1 MRRPIRFDDSLP
13 RLVAILKAACSGV
26 LGAADPIVIRDFEGR
41 LGIILDLPAADID
54 RLNSLVAEGLGPY
67 ARPEDPV
74 RGLYAAGAP
83 RLVEE
88 AHTAPVLKVDG
99 VSLRLID
106 RRIVGADW
114 MARPVLRPAKIP
126 RIAFVSI
133 KGGVGRSTAL
143 SVAATHLAKA
153 GLRVLAVDLDLE
165 APGLGA
171 TLLKPEELSI
181 YGVVD
186 WLVENGLSGVD
197 STFRA
202 DCIGKSSL
210 LDGISVVPAF
220 GSQTL
225 AHPADALAKIARAS
239 LEDMRDGSPLSLR
252 DQMRDMI
259 DRFEA
264 TGDYD
269 VVLIDARAG
278 LHEATAAPV
287 LGLGA
292 KVLLFGIN
300 EPQTFQ
306 GYAFLLAHIRDR
318 IPGGADWEENA
329 WFVQAK
335 ADPEDGKIAQERFN
349 SLWRQ
354 EEGPIAKPEM
364 LGPDDLELVWAD
376 DEAPVP
382 LPKEPVPVLRIFN
395 DERYR
400 SFNPVENRV
409 QLDERLV
416 QSTFGELLDWLDKE
430 LELDE
435 QMEDIK

>member
-1 MRRPIRFDDSLP
+1 MRDPIRFDTSLP
-13 RLVAILKAACSGV
+13 QLVAILKAAY
-26 LGAADPIVIRDFEGR
+26 LGDLAVAEPIVIRDFEGR
-41 LGIILDLPAADID
+41 LGVIVDISAADLD
-54 RLNSLVAEGLGPY
+54 GLNRAVAERLGPY

-74 RGLYAAGAP
+74 RGRNAP
-83 RLVEE
+83 GVSRVVGE
-88 AHTAPVLKVDG
+88 AHSAPVLNIEG
-99 VSLRLID
+99 VKIRLLD

-114 MARPVLRPAKIP
+114 MLRPVLQPGAIP

-143 SVAATHLAKA
+143 SIAATHLAQA
-153 GLRVLAVDLDLE
+153 GLRVLTVDLDLE

-171 TLLKPEELSI
+171 TLLKPEELPT

-186 WLVENGLSGVD
+186 WLVENGLSGTD

-220 GSQTL
+220 GSQTV
-225 AHPADALAKIARAS
+225 ANPADALAKIARAS
-239 LEDMRDGSPLSLR
+239 LEDLRDGTPLPLR
-252 DQMRDMI
+252 VQLQEMI
-259 DRFEA
+259 GSFEA

-269 VVLIDARAG
+269 VVLIDGRAG
-278 LHEATAAPV
+278 LHETTAAPV

-318 IPGGADWEENA
+318 IPGGTAWEEKA

-335 ADPEDGKIAQERFN
+335 ADPADVKIAQERFN
-349 SLWRQ
+349 ALWNM
-354 EEGPIAKPEM
+354 EEGPLAQPER

-376 DEAPVP
+376 NDAPAP
-382 LPKEPVPVLRIFN
+382 LPKDPVPVLHILN

-416 QSTFGELLDWLDKE
+416 RSTFGELLNW
-430 LELDE
+430 LDE
-435 QMEDIK
+435 QMDLPK

>member
-1 MRRPIRFDDSLP
+1 MREPIRFDTSLP
-13 RLVAILKAACSGV
+13 QLVASLKAAYRGD
-26 LGAADPIVIRDFEGR
+26 LAAARPIVIRDFEGR
-41 LGIILDLPAADID
+41 LGVILNIEGADLDG
-54 RLNSLVAEGLGPY
+54 LNSAVAERLGAY
-67 ARPEDPV
+67 ARPDNPV
-74 RGLYAAGAP
+74 RGRDAVGVSRIFA
-83 RLVEE
+83 E
-88 AHTAPVLKVDG
+88 AHTAPVLKIDG
-99 VSLRLID
+99 VNLRLLD

-114 MARPVLRPAKIP
+114 LARPVLERGAIP
-126 RIAFVSI
+126 RFAFVSI

-143 SVAATHLAKA
+143 SIAATHLAQA
-153 GLRVLAVDLDLE
+153 GLRVLTVDLDLE

-171 TLLKPEELSI
+171 TLLKPEELPT

-186 WLVENGLSGVD
+186 WLVENGLSGTD
-197 STFRA
+197 GTFRA
-202 DCIGKSSL
+202 DCIGRSSL

-239 LEDMRDGSPLSLR
+239 LEDIRDGTPLPLR
-252 DQMRDMI
+252 DQLQEMLNS
-259 DRFEA
+259 FEA

-269 VVLIDARAG
+269 VVLIDGRAG
-278 LHEATAAPV
+278 LHETTAAPV
-287 LGLGA
+287 LGLRA

-306 GYAFLLAHIRDR
+306 GYAFLLAHIRER
-318 IPGGADWEENA
+318 IPGGKNWEENA

-335 ADPEDGKIAQERFN
+335 ADPGDAEIAQERFN
-349 SLWRQ
+349 ALWSM
-354 EEGPIAKPEM
+354 EEGLLAKPEK

-376 DEAPVP
+376 NDAPAP
-382 LPKEPVPVLRIFN
+382 LPKEQVPLLRILN

-416 QSTFGELLDWLDKE
+416 RSTFGGLLDWFDDQ
-430 LELDE
+430 LELG
-435 QMEDIK
+435 K

>member
-1 MRRPIRFDDSLP
+1 MRAPVRFDTSLSQ
-13 RLVAILKAACSGV
+13 LISSLKTAYSGDLAA
-26 LGAADPIVIRDFEGR
+26 AKIIVIRDFEGR
-41 LGIILDLPAADID
+41 LGVVLDVSDTDLEALGSVVAD
-54 RLNSLVAEGLGPY
+54 SLGPY
-67 ARPEDPV
+67 ARPEEPV
-74 RGLYAAGAP
+74 RGYNSPGIL
-83 RLVEE
+83 RVVED
-88 AHTAPVLKVDG
+88 AKTAPDITIDG
-99 VSLRLID
+99 VSFRFLD

-114 MARPVLRPAKIP
+114 MTPPELNASAVP

-143 SVAATHLAKA
+143 SIAATHLARA
-153 GLRVLAVDLDLE
+153 GMRVLAVDLDLE

-171 TLLKPEELSI
+171 TLLQREELPP

-186 WLVENGLSGVD
+186 WLVENGLSGFD
-197 STFRA
+197 NAFRA

-220 GSQTL
+220 GSHTL
-225 AHPADALAKIARAS
+225 QNPADALAKIARAS
-239 LEDMRDGSPLSLR
+239 LEDIRGGTAFSLR
-252 DQMRDMI
+252 AQLQEMVEQ
-259 DRFEA
+259 FEA

-269 VVLIDARAG
+269 VVLIDGRAG
-278 LHEATAAPV
+278 LHETTAAPV

-318 IPGGADWEENA
+318 ILGGKEWEERA

-335 ADPEDGKIAQERFN
+335 ADPADVEIAQERFN
-349 SLWRQ
+349 SLWSKD
-354 EEGPIAKPEM
+354 EGPLFRPER
-364 LGPDDLELVWAD
+364 LGPDDLDLEWAND
-376 DEAPVP
+376 DAPAP
-382 LPKEPVPVLRIFN
+382 LPKEQVPVLHILN

-409 QLDERLV
+409 LLDERLV
-416 QSTFGELLDWLDKE
+416 RSTFGELLDWLDE
-430 LELDE
+430 QLEFRR
-435 QMEDIK
+435 

>member
-1 MRRPIRFDDSLP
+1 MKDPIRFDTSLP
-13 RLVAILKAACSGV
+13 RLVASLKAAYPGD
-26 LGAADPIVIRDFEGR
+26 LATTEPIVIRDFEGR
-41 LGIILDLPAADID
+41 LGVILDINGADLEG
-54 RLNSLVAEGLGPY
+54 LNSAVAERLGPY
-67 ARPEDPV
+67 ARSEDPV
-74 RGLYAAGAP
+74 RGRDAAGVA
-83 RLVEE
+83 RIVAE
-88 AHTAPVLKVDG
+88 AQTAVILNIDG
-99 VSLRLID
+99 VNLRLLD

-114 MARPVLRPAKIP
+114 MARPVLEPGAVP
-126 RIAFVSI
+126 RVAFVSI

-143 SVAATHLAKA
+143 SIAATHLAQA
-153 GLRVLAVDLDLE
+153 GLRVLTVDLDLE

-171 TLLKPEELSI
+171 TLLKREELPT

-186 WLVENGLSGVD
+186 WLVENGFSGTD
-197 STFRA
+197 GAFRA
-202 DCIGKSSL
+202 DCIGRSSL

-239 LEDMRDGSPLSLR
+239 LEDMRDGTSLSLR
-252 DQMRDMI
+252 EQLQEMLSS
-259 DRFEA
+259 FEA

-269 VVLIDARAG
+269 IVLIDGRAG
-278 LHEATAAPV
+278 LHETTAAPV

-306 GYAFLLAHIRDR
+306 GYAFLLAHIRER
-318 IPGGADWEENA
+318 IQGGTNWEENA

-335 ADPEDGKIAQERFN
+335 AESWDAEIAQERFN
-349 SLWRQ
+349 ALWTK
-354 EEGPIAKPEM
+354 EEETLEKPEK

-376 DEAPVP
+376 DDEPAPLPKDPVP
-382 LPKEPVPVLRIFN
+382 LLRILH

-416 QSTFGELLDWLDKE
+416 QSTFSDLLEWFDNQ
-430 LELDE
+430 LELG
-435 QMEDIK
+435 K

>member
-1 MRRPIRFDDSLP
+1 MKHPIRFDESLP
-13 RLVAILKAACSGV
+13 QLVASLKAAYRGD
-26 LGAADPIVIRDFEGR
+26 LAATKPIVIRDFEGR
-41 LGIILDLPAADID
+41 LGVILDIPSADLDYLNNAVIE
-54 RLNSLVAEGLGPY
+54 RLGSY

-74 RGLYAAGAP
+74 RNVVGVS
-83 RLVEE
+83 RIVEE
-88 AHTAPVLKVDG
+88 ADAAPVLNIDG
-99 VSLRLID
+99 VKLRLLD

-114 MARPVLRPAKIP
+114 MARPVLMPGAIP

-143 SVAATHLAKA
+143 SIAATHLAEA
-153 GLRVLAVDLDLE
+153 GLRVLTVDLDLE

-171 TLLKPEELSI
+171 TLLKPEELPT

-186 WLVENGLSGVD
+186 WLVENGLSGTD
-197 STFRA
+197 GTFRA

-220 GSQTL
+220 GSQTR

-239 LEDMRDGSPLSLR
+239 LEDIRDGTTLSLR
-252 DQMRDMI
+252 DQLQELLES
-259 DRFEA
+259 FEN

-269 VVLIDARAG
+269 VVLIDGRAG
-278 LHEATAAPV
+278 LHETTAAPV

-306 GYAFLLAHIRDR
+306 GYAFLMAHIRDR
-318 IPGGADWEENA
+318 VLGGTDWEENA

-335 ADPEDGKIAQERFN
+335 ADPGDAGIAQERFN
-349 SLWRQ
+349 ALWST
-354 EEGPIAKPEM
+354 EEGPLTLPER

-376 DEAPVP
+376 NDAPTPVTQD
-382 LPKEPVPVLRIFN
+382 PVPVLRILN

-400 SFNPVENRV
+400 SFNPTESRV
-409 QLDERLV
+409 QLDKRLV
-416 QSTFGELLDWLDKE
+416 RSTFGELLDWF
-430 LELDE
+430 DE
-435 QMEDIK
+435 QMELAK

>member
-1 MRRPIRFDDSLP
+1 MKGPIRFDTSLP
-13 RLVAILKAACSGV
+13 EFIASLKAAYPGD
-26 LGAADPIVIRDFEGR
+26 LAAAEPIVIRDFEGR
-41 LGIILDLPAADID
+41 LGVILNISAAYLDG
-54 RLNSLVAEGLGPY
+54 LNSVVAERLGPY

-74 RGLYAAGAP
+74 RGRNSAGVS
-83 RLVEE
+83 RIVEE
-88 AHTAPVLKVDG
+88 AHAAPVLEIAG
-99 VSLRLID
+99 VSIRLLD

-114 MARPVLRPAKIP
+114 MARPVLEPDSVP
-126 RIAFVSI
+126 RIAFISI

-143 SVAATHLAKA
+143 SIAAMHLAQA
-153 GLRVLAVDLDLE
+153 GLRVLTVDLDLE

-171 TLLKPEELSI
+171 TLLKPEELPT

-186 WLVENGLSGVD
+186 WLVENGISGID

-239 LEDMRDGSPLSLR
+239 LEDMRNGTPLPLR
-252 DQMRDMI
+252 QQLQEMLNK
-259 DRFEA
+259 FEA

-269 VVLIDARAG
+269 VVLIDGRAG
-278 LHEATAAPV
+278 LHETTAAPV

-306 GYAFLLAHIRDR
+306 GYAFLLAHIRER
-318 IPGGADWEENA
+318 IPGGTEWEENA

-335 ADPEDGKIAQERFN
+335 ADSSDAEIARERFN
-349 SLWRQ
+349 DLWSM
-354 EEGPIAKPEM
+354 EEGPLAQPEK
-364 LGPDDLELVWAD
+364 LGPDDLDLVWAD
-376 DEAPVP
+376 DDTPTP
-382 LPKEPVPVLRIFN
+382 LSQDTVPVLRILN

-409 QLDERLV
+409 QLDKRLV
-416 QSTFGELLDWLDKE
+416 RSTFGELLDWIDA
-430 LELDE
+430 
-435 QMEDIK
+435 QMDLAK

>member
-1 MRRPIRFDDSLP
+1 MRRPIRFDDSIPQLI
-13 RLVAILKAACSGV
+13 ASLKAAYSGD
-26 LGAADPIVIRDFEGR
+26 LAAADPIVIRDFEGR
-41 LGIILDLPAADID
+41 LGVILEIPTADLDH
-54 RLNSLVAEGLGPY
+54 LNSAVAESLGPY
-67 ARPEDPV
+67 ARPEAAI
-74 RGLYAAGAP
+74 RGRDAAGAS
-83 RLVEE
+83 RIVEE
-88 AHTAPVLKVDG
+88 AQTAPVLKIDG
-99 VSLRLID
+99 VNLRLLD
-106 RRIVGADW
+106 RRIVGVDW
-114 MARPVLRPAKIP
+114 MAPPVIEPGAIP

-143 SVAATHLAKA
+143 SIAATHLAQA
-153 GLRVLAVDLDLE
+153 GLRVLTVDLDLE

-171 TLLKPEELSI
+171 TLLKPEELPT

-186 WLVENGLSGVD
+186 WLVENGLSGTD
-197 STFRA
+197 GTFRA
-202 DCIGKSSL
+202 DCIGRSSL

-239 LEDMRDGSPLSLR
+239 LEDMRDGVKIPVRVQLLE
-252 DQMRDMI
+252 MI
-259 DRFEA
+259 ENFEA

-269 VVLIDARAG
+269 VVLIDGRAG
-278 LHEATAAPV
+278 LHETTATPV

-318 IPGGADWEENA
+318 IPDGADWEEKA

-335 ADPEDGKIAQERFN
+335 ADPGDAEVAKERFN
-349 SLWRQ
+349 ALWNIK
-354 EEGPIAKPEM
+354 EGPLTKPER

-376 DEAPVP
+376 NDAPAP
-382 LPKEPVPVLRIFN
+382 LPKEPVPVLRILN
-395 DERYR
+395 DDRYR
-400 SFNPVENRV
+400 SFNPVANRV

-416 QSTFGELLDWLDKE
+416 RSTFGELLDWLD
-430 LELDE
+430 E
-435 QMEDIK
+435 QMDLAK

>member
-13 RLVAILKAACSGV
+13 QLVATLKSTHAEA
-26 LGAADPIVIRDFEGR
+26 LATADPIVIRDFEGR
-41 LGIILDLPAADID
+41 LGVILDIPDADLE
-54 RLNSLVAEGLGPY
+54 RVNSTFSERLGPY
-67 ARPEDPV
+67 ARPEEPV
-74 RGLYAAGAP
+74 RGRNAAGVSKI
-83 RLVEE
+83 LEE
-88 AHTAPVLKVDG
+88 AQSAPILIIDG
-99 VSLRLID
+99 VNLRFLD

-114 MARPVLRPAKIP
+114 MASPVLESGKIP

-143 SVAATHLAKA
+143 SIAATHLAQA
-153 GLRVLAVDLDLE
+153 GLRVLTVDLDLE

-171 TLLKPEELSI
+171 TLLKPDELPT

-186 WLVENGLSGVD
+186 WLVENGLSGID

-220 GSQTL
+220 GSLTL

-239 LEDMRDGSPLSLR
+239 LEDMRDGTQLSLR
-252 DQMRDMI
+252 VQLQEMI
-259 DRFEA
+259 ESFEA

-269 VVLIDARAG
+269 VVLIDGRAG
-278 LHEATAAPV
+278 LHETTAAPV

-318 IPGGADWEENA
+318 IPGGKEWEEKV

-335 ADPEDGKIAQERFN
+335 ADPADVKIARERFN
-349 SLWRQ
+349 ALWNT
-354 EEGPIAKPEM
+354 EEGPLVEPER

-376 DEAPVP
+376 NDSPAPLAKDPAPV
-382 LPKEPVPVLRIFN
+382 LHILN

-400 SFNPVENRV
+400 SFNPVENRT
-409 QLDERLV
+409 QLDDRLV
-416 QSTFGELLDWLDKE
+416 RSTFGELLNW
-430 LELDE
+430 LDE
-435 QMEDIK
+435 QLDLAK

>member
-1 MRRPIRFDDSLP
+1 MRHTIRFDDSLP
-13 RLVAILKAACSGV
+13 MLIECLKSGYSGD
-26 LGAADPIVIRDFEGR
+26 LAAADPIVIRDFEGR
-41 LGIILDLPAADID
+41 LGVILDIPAVEDID
-54 RLNSLVAEGLGPY
+54 RLNCVVAERLGQY

-74 RGLYAAGAP
+74 RGRDASGVS

-88 AHTAPVLKVDG
+88 ANTAPVLKIDG
-99 VSLRLID
+99 VDIRVID

-114 MARPVLRPAKIP
+114 MVRPVPVSGGNP

-143 SVAATHLAKA
+143 SIAATHLAQA
-153 GLRVLAVDLDLE
+153 GFRVLTVDLDLE

-171 TLLKPEELSI
+171 TLLKPEELPT

-186 WLVENGLSGVD
+186 WLVENGISGID
-197 STFRA
+197 SMFRA

-220 GSQTL
+220 GSKTM

-239 LEDMRDGSPLSLR
+239 LEDIREGTSISFRQQLQEMLTY
-252 DQMRDMI
+252 
-259 DRFEA
+259 FEG

-269 VVLIDARAG
+269 VVLIDGRAG
-278 LHEATAAPV
+278 LHETTAAPV

-318 IPGGADWEENA
+318 IPGGRDWEDNA

-335 ADPEDGKIAQERFN
+335 ADPSDVEIAKERFN
-349 SLWRQ
+349 ALWCMD
-354 EEGPIAKPEM
+354 EEPLVQPEK
-364 LGPDDLELVWAD
+364 LGPDDLDLVWAD
-376 DEAPVP
+376 NDAPAP
-382 LPKEPVPVLRIFN
+382 LPKDPAPVLHILN

-400 SFNPVENRV
+400 SFNPVESRV

-416 QSTFGELLDWLDKE
+416 RSTFGDLLDWLD
-430 LELDE
+430 E
-435 QMEDIK
+435 QMDLAK

>member
-1 MRRPIRFDDSLP
+1 MSSPIRFDDSLP
-13 RLVAILKAACSGV
+13 QLVAILSAAYSGD
-26 LGAADPIVIRDFEGR
+26 LAAAEPIVIRDFEGR
-41 LGIILDLPAADID
+41 LGVILDVPAAVLEG
-54 RLNSLVAEGLGPY
+54 LNNAVVERLGPY
-67 ARPEDPV
+67 ARPGDPV
-74 RGLYAAGAP
+74 RGHDAAGVSRIVA
-83 RLVEE
+83 E
-88 AHTAPVLKVDG
+88 ADAAPVLRVEG
-99 VSLRLID
+99 VNIRLLD

-114 MARPVLRPAKIP
+114 MVRPVLESGETP
-126 RIAFVSI
+126 RIAFISI

-143 SVAATHLAKA
+143 SIAAAHLAHA
-153 GLRVLAVDLDLE
+153 GLRVLTVDLDFE

-171 TLLKPEELSI
+171 TLLTPEELPR

-186 WLVENGLSGVD
+186 WLVENGISGID
-197 STFRA
+197 GTFRA

-220 GSQTL
+220 GSQTI

-239 LEDMRDGSPLSLR
+239 LEDMREGVPVPLR
-252 DQMRDMI
+252 DQLKEMLVS
-259 DRFEA
+259 FEA

-269 VVLIDARAG
+269 VVLIDGRAG
-278 LHEATAAPV
+278 LHETTAAPV

-292 KVLLFGIN
+292 NVLLFGIN

-318 IPGGADWEENA
+318 IPGGTDWEENA

-335 ADPEDGKIAQERFN
+335 ADPSDADIAQERFN
-349 SLWRQ
+349 ALWST
-354 EEGPIAKPEM
+354 EEEVLAKPET
-364 LGPDDLELVWAD
+364 LGPDDLDLVWAD
-376 DEAPVP
+376 NDTPTPVSQ
-382 LPKEPVPVLRIFN
+382 EPVPVLRILN

-416 QSTFGELLDWLDKE
+416 RSTFGDLLDWLD
-430 LELDE
+430 E
-435 QMEDIK
+435 QMDLVK

>member
-1 MRRPIRFDDSLP
+1 MSSPIRFDDSLP
-13 RLVAILKAACSGV
+13 RLIASLKAAYSGD
-26 LGAADPIVIRDFEGR
+26 LAAAKPIVIRDFEGR
-41 LGIILDLPAADID
+41 LGVILTLPAADIAP
-54 RLNSLVAEGLGPY
+54 LNSTVAESLGPY
-67 ARPEDPV
+67 ARSEAPV
-74 RGLYAAGAP
+74 RGCDAVGVS
-83 RLVEE
+83 RIVEE
-88 AHTAPVLKVDG
+88 AQTAPVLTIDG
-99 VSLRLID
+99 VNFRFLD

-114 MARPVLRPAKIP
+114 MGRPVLESGAIP

-143 SVAATHLAKA
+143 SIAATHLAQA

-171 TLLKPEELSI
+171 TLLKPEELPT

-186 WLVENGLSGVD
+186 WLVENGLSGTD

-202 DCIGKSSL
+202 DCIGKSSI

-220 GSQTL
+220 GSRTL
-225 AHPADALAKIARAS
+225 EHPADALAKIARAS
-239 LEDMRDGSPLSLR
+239 LEDMRDGTPLSLR
-252 DQMRDMI
+252 EQLQEMLES
-259 DRFEA
+259 FEA

-269 VVLIDARAG
+269 VVLIDGRAG
-278 LHEATAAPV
+278 LHETTAAPV

-306 GYAFLLAHIRDR
+306 GYSFLLAHIRDR
-318 IPGGADWEENA
+318 IPEGRGWEEKA

-335 ADPEDGKIAQERFN
+335 ADPGDLEIAREHFNALWSVDEGALVQPER
-349 SLWRQ
+349 
-354 EEGPIAKPEM
+354 

-376 DEAPVP
+376 NDAPAP
-382 LPKEPVPVLRIFN
+382 LPKEPVPVLRILN

-400 SFNPVENRV
+400 SFNPVENRI

-416 QSTFGELLDWLDKE
+416 RSTFGELLDWF
-430 LELDE
+430 DE
-435 QMEDIK
+435 QMDSAK

>member
-1 MRRPIRFDDSLP
+1 MKSPIRFDDSLP
-13 RLVAILKAACSGV
+13 QLLASLIAEYAGDLAG
-26 LGAADPIVIRDFEGR
+26 ADPIVIRDFEGR
-41 LGIILDLPAADID
+41 LGVILDIPAGDLD
-54 RLNSLVAEGLGPY
+54 RLNRAVAERLGPY
-67 ARPEDPV
+67 ARPEEPV
-74 RGLYAAGAP
+74 RGRDAAVS
-83 RLVEE
+83 RIVEE
-88 AHTAPVLKVDG
+88 AQAAPVLTING
-99 VSLRLID
+99 VNFRFLD

-114 MARPVLRPAKIP
+114 TARPVLESGAIP

-153 GLRVLAVDLDLE
+153 GLRVLTVDLDLE

-171 TLLKPEELSI
+171 TLLKPEELPT

-186 WLVENGLSGVD
+186 WLVENGLSGTD

-220 GSQTL
+220 GSRTL
-225 AHPADALAKIARAS
+225 EHPADALAKIARAS
-239 LEDMRDGSPLSLR
+239 LEDMRNGTPLSLR
-252 DQMRDMI
+252 DQLQEMLESL
-259 DRFEA
+259 EA

-269 VVLIDARAG
+269 VVLIDGRAG
-278 LHEATAAPV
+278 LHETTAAPV

-306 GYAFLLAHIRDR
+306 GYSFLLAHIRDR
-318 IPGGADWEENA
+318 IPRGRDWEEKA

-335 ADPEDGKIAQERFN
+335 ADLGDAENARERFN
-349 SLWRQ
+349 ALWKI
-354 EEGPIAKPEM
+354 EEGPLSQPER

-376 DEAPVP
+376 NDAPAP
-382 LPKEPVPVLRIFN
+382 LPKEPVPVLRILN
-395 DERYR
+395 DEHYR
-400 SFNPVENRV
+400 SFHPVENRV

-416 QSTFGELLDWLDKE
+416 RSTFGELLDWLD
-430 LELDE
+430 E
-435 QMEDIK
+435 QMELPK

>member
-1 MRRPIRFDDSLP
+1 MSPPIRFDDSLP
-13 RLVAILKAACSGV
+13 QLVAILNAAYSGDM
-26 LGAADPIVIRDFEGR
+26 AAAEPIVIRDFEGR
-41 LGIILDLPAADID
+41 LGVILDIPEADIEG
-54 RLNSLVAEGLGPY
+54 LNNAVVERLGPY
-67 ARPEDPV
+67 ARPGDPV
-74 RGLYAAGAP
+74 RGHDAAGVSRIVA
-83 RLVEE
+83 E
-88 AHTAPVLKVDG
+88 AFAAPVLKIEGVDI
-99 VSLRLID
+99 RLLD
-106 RRIVGADW
+106 RRIVGEDW
-114 MARPVLRPAKIP
+114 MVRPVLQSGTIP
-126 RIAFVSI
+126 RIAFISI

-143 SVAATHLAKA
+143 SIAATHLALA
-153 GLRVLAVDLDLE
+153 GFRVLTVDLDFE

-171 TLLKPEELSI
+171 TLLAPEELPT

-186 WLVENGLSGVD
+186 WLVENGVSGID
-197 STFRA
+197 GTFRA

-220 GSQTL
+220 GSQTM

-239 LEDMRDGSPLSLR
+239 LEDIREGTPMSLR
-252 DQMRDMI
+252 DQLQEMLRS
-259 DRFEA
+259 FEA

-269 VVLIDARAG
+269 VVLIDGRAG
-278 LHEATAAPV
+278 LHETTAAPV

-306 GYAFLLAHIRDR
+306 GYTFLLAHIRER
-318 IPGGADWEENA
+318 VPGGTDWEDNA

-335 ADPEDGKIAQERFN
+335 ADPGDAEIAQERFN
-349 SLWRQ
+349 ALWST
-354 EEGPIAKPEM
+354 EEEPLAKREI

-376 DEAPVP
+376 NDTPTPLPQDPVP
-382 LPKEPVPVLRIFN
+382 MLRILN

-416 QSTFGELLDWLDKE
+416 RSTFGDLLDWLD
-430 LELDE
+430 E
-435 QMEDIK
+435 QMDLAK

>member
-1 MRRPIRFDDSLP
+1 
-13 RLVAILKAACSGV
+13 
-26 LGAADPIVIRDFEGR
+26 
-41 LGIILDLPAADID
+41 
-54 RLNSLVAEGLGPY
+54 
-67 ARPEDPV
+67 
-74 RGLYAAGAP
+74 
-83 RLVEE
+83 
-88 AHTAPVLKVDG
+88 
-99 VSLRLID
+99 
-106 RRIVGADW
+106 
-114 MARPVLRPAKIP
+114 
-126 RIAFVSI
+126 SI
-133 KGGVGRSTAL
+133 
-143 SVAATHLAKA
+143 AATHLAKA

-171 TLLKPEELSI
+171 TLLKPEELPT

-186 WLVENGLSGVD
+186 WLVENGLSGAD

-239 LEDMRDGSPLSLR
+239 LEDMRDGTPIPLRKQLQEMLVS
-252 DQMRDMI
+252 
-259 DRFEA
+259 FEA

-269 VVLIDARAG
+269 VVLIDGRAG
-278 LHEATAAPV
+278 LHETTAAPV

-306 GYAFLLAHIRDR
+306 GYAFLLAHIRER
-318 IPGGADWEENA
+318 VPGGTDWEENA

-335 ADPEDGKIAQERFN
+335 ADPGDSKAARERFDA
-349 SLWRQ
+349 LWSKD
-354 EEGPIAKPEM
+354 EGQLAQPER

-376 DEAPVP
+376 NNAPTP
-382 LPKEPVPVLRIFN
+382 LPKEPVPVLRILN

-400 SFNPVENRV
+400 SFSPVEKRV
-409 QLDERLV
+409 QLDEQLV
-416 QSTFGELLDWLDKE
+416 RSTFGELLDWLD
-430 LELDE
+430 E
-435 QMEDIK
+435 QMDLIK

>member
-1 MRRPIRFDDSLP
+1 MRRTIRFDDSLP
-13 RLVAILKAACSGV
+13 ELVACLSAAYTGD
-26 LGAADPIVIRDFEGR
+26 LTAADPIVIRDFEGR
-41 LGIILDLPAADID
+41 LGVILDIPAEDLD
-54 RLNSLVAEGLGPY
+54 RLNSAVAERLGPY

-74 RGLYAAGAP
+74 RGRDAVGVT
-83 RLVEE
+83 RIVDE
-88 AHTAPVLKVDG
+88 AHAAPVLTVEG
-99 VSLRLID
+99 VNLRLLD

-114 MARPVLRPAKIP
+114 MARPVLKHGAVP

-143 SVAATHLAKA
+143 SIAAMHLAQA
-153 GLRVLAVDLDLE
+153 GLRVLTVDLDFE

-171 TLLKPEELSI
+171 TLLKPDELPTF
-181 YGVVD
+181 GVVD
-186 WLVENGLSGVD
+186 WLVENGLSGTD
-197 STFRA
+197 SMFRA

-239 LEDMRDGSPLSLR
+239 LEDTRDGIPVPLRVQLQEMLAS
-252 DQMRDMI
+252 
-259 DRFEA
+259 FEA

-269 VVLIDARAG
+269 VVLIDGRAG
-278 LHEATAAPV
+278 LHETTAAPV

-318 IPGGADWEENA
+318 IPGGRDWEEKA

-335 ADPEDGKIAQERFN
+335 ADPGDIEIAQERFN
-349 SLWRQ
+349 ALWSM
-354 EEGPIAKPEM
+354 EEGPLAQPEK

-376 DEAPVP
+376 TDAPTP
-382 LPKEPVPVLRIFN
+382 LPKDSVPVLHILN

-416 QSTFGELLDWLDKE
+416 QSTFGEFLDWLD
-430 LELDE
+430 E
-435 QMEDIK
+435 QMDLVK

>member
-1 MRRPIRFDDSLP
+1 MKRPLRFDDSLP
-13 RLVAILKAACSGV
+13 QFVASLIAAYSGD
-26 LGAADPIVIRDFEGR
+26 LATAQPIVIRDFEGR
-41 LGIILDLPAADID
+41 LGVILDIPAADVD
-54 RLNSLVAEGLGPY
+54 QLNTAIAEALGPY
-67 ARPEDPV
+67 SRPEDPV
-74 RGLYAAGAP
+74 RGRNAAGVS
-83 RLVEE
+83 RIVEE
-88 AHTAPVLKVDG
+88 AQAAPVLKVKG
-99 VSLRLID
+99 VNIRLLD

-114 MARPVLRPAKIP
+114 MLRPVLQPGAIP

-143 SVAATHLAKA
+143 SIAATHLAHA
-153 GLRVLAVDLDLE
+153 GLRVLTVDLDLE

-171 TLLKPEELSI
+171 TLLKPEELPT

-186 WLVENGLSGVD
+186 WLVENGLSGTD

-239 LEDMRDGSPLSLR
+239 LEDVRDGTPLSFRIQL
-252 DQMRDMI
+252 QEMI
-259 DRFEA
+259 ESFEA

-269 VVLIDARAG
+269 VVLIDGRAG
-278 LHEATAAPV
+278 LHETTAAPV

-306 GYAFLLAHIRDR
+306 GYAFLLAHIRER
-318 IPGGADWEENA
+318 IPGGLEWEEKA

-335 ADPEDGKIAQERFN
+335 ADPADMRIAQERFN
-349 SLWRQ
+349 ALWNMD
-354 EEGPIAKPEM
+354 EGPLTQPER

-376 DEAPVP
+376 NDAPAP
-382 LPKEPVPVLRIFN
+382 LPKDPVPVLRILN

-416 QSTFGELLDWLDKE
+416 RSTFGELLDWLD
-430 LELDE
+430 E
-435 QMEDIK
+435 QMELPR

>member
-1 MRRPIRFDDSLP
+1 MRDPIRFDTSLP
-13 RLVAILKAACSGV
+13 QLVASLKAAYPGD
-26 LGAADPIVIRDFEGR
+26 LAASEPIVIRDFEGR
-41 LGIILDLPAADID
+41 LGVILDIAGADLD
-54 RLNSLVAEGLGPY
+54 GLNSAVAEGLGPY
-67 ARPEDPV
+67 ARPENTV
-74 RGLYAAGAP
+74 RGRDAAGVSRIVA
-83 RLVEE
+83 E
-88 AHTAPVLKVDG
+88 AQTSPVLEIDG
-99 VSLRLID
+99 VNLRLLD

-114 MARPVLRPAKIP
+114 MARPVLESGAIP
-126 RIAFVSI
+126 RFAFVSI

-143 SVAATHLAKA
+143 SIAATHMAQA
-153 GLRVLAVDLDLE
+153 GLRVLTVDLDLE

-171 TLLKPEELSI
+171 TLLKPEELPT

-186 WLVENGLSGVD
+186 WLVENGLSGTD
-197 STFRA
+197 GTFRA
-202 DCIGKSSL
+202 DCIGRSSL

-239 LEDMRDGSPLSLR
+239 LEDMRDGTPLPLR
-252 DQMRDMI
+252 DQLQEMLSS
-259 DRFEA
+259 FEA

-269 VVLIDARAG
+269 VVLIDGRAG
-278 LHEATAAPV
+278 LHETTAAPV

-306 GYAFLLAHIRDR
+306 GYAFLLAHIRER
-318 IPGGADWEENA
+318 IPGGSSWEENA

-335 ADPEDGKIAQERFN
+335 ADPGDAEIAQERFN
-349 SLWRQ
+349 ALLSM
-354 EEGPIAKPEM
+354 EEGPLAKPEK

-376 DEAPVP
+376 NDAPAPLPKDPVP
-382 LPKEPVPVLRIFN
+382 LLRILN

-400 SFNPVENRV
+400 SFDPVENRV

-416 QSTFGELLDWLDKE
+416 RSTFGGLLDWFD
-430 LELDE
+430 D
-435 QMEDIK
+435 QMELGR

>member
-13 RLVAILKAACSGV
+13 QLIASLESAYSGDLAV
-26 LGAADPIVIRDFEGR
+26 ADPIVIRDFEGR
-41 LGIILDLPAADID
+41 LGVILNIPAADLD
-54 RLNSLVAEGLGPY
+54 SLNSAVAESLGSY

-74 RGLYAAGAP
+74 RNRDAAGVS
-83 RLVEE
+83 RIVEE
-88 AHTAPVLKVDG
+88 AQTAPVLKIGG
-99 VSLRLID
+99 VNLRLLD

-114 MARPVLRPAKIP
+114 MARPVLKPGAIP

-143 SVAATHLAKA
+143 SIAATHLAQA

-171 TLLKPEELSI
+171 TLLKPEELPT

-186 WLVENGLSGVD
+186 WLVENRLSGID

-239 LEDMRDGSPLSLR
+239 LEDMRDGTPLPLR
-252 DQMRDMI
+252 DQLKEMLGN
-259 DRFEA
+259 FEG

-269 VVLIDARAG
+269 VVLIDGRAG
-278 LHEATAAPV
+278 LHETTAAPV

-318 IPGGADWEENA
+318 IPGGTDWEENA
-329 WFVQAK
+329 FFVQAK
-335 ADPEDGKIAQERFN
+335 ADPGDAEIAQERFN
-349 SLWRQ
+349 ALWSM
-354 EEGPIAKPEM
+354 EEGPLAQPEK
-364 LGPDDLELVWAD
+364 LGPDDLDLVWAD
-376 DEAPVP
+376 NDTPTP
-382 LPKEPVPVLRIFN
+382 LPQDPVPVLRILN

-416 QSTFGELLDWLDKE
+416 RSTFGELLDWLDEKMD
-430 LELDE
+430 LG
-435 QMEDIK
+435 K

>member
-1 MRRPIRFDDSLP
+1 MRLPVRFDESIP
-13 RLVAILKAACSGV
+13 RLIASLKDACSED
-26 LGAADPIVIRDFEGR
+26 LTAADPIVIRDFEGR
-41 LGIILDLPAADID
+41 LGVILDIPAAEIEA
-54 RLNSLVAEGLGPY
+54 LNSAVAESLGPY

-74 RGLYAAGAP
+74 RRRDAAGVS
-83 RLVEE
+83 RIVEE
-88 AHTAPVLKVDG
+88 AQTAPVLKVDG
-99 VSLRLID
+99 VKIRLLD

-114 MARPVLRPAKIP
+114 MAAPVIEPSAIP

-143 SVAATHLAKA
+143 SIAATHLAQS
-153 GLRVLAVDLDLE
+153 GLRVLTVDLDLE

-171 TLLKPEELSI
+171 TLLKPEELPA

-186 WLVENGLSGVD
+186 WLVENGLSGID
-197 STFRA
+197 GTFRA
-202 DCIGKSSL
+202 DCIGRSSF

-225 AHPADALAKIARAS
+225 KHPADALAKIARAS
-239 LEDMRDGSPLSLR
+239 LEDVRGGIVIPLRVQLR
-252 DQMRDMI
+252 EMI
-259 DRFEA
+259 ESFEA

-269 VVLIDARAG
+269 VVLIDGRAG
-278 LHEATAAPV
+278 LHETTAAPV

-318 IPGGADWEENA
+318 IPDGANWEEKA

-335 ADPEDGKIAQERFN
+335 ADPEDAEVAKERFN
-349 SLWRQ
+349 ALWSIK
-354 EEGPIAKPEM
+354 EGPLTKPER
-364 LGPDDLELVWAD
+364 LGPDDLELIWVDND
-376 DEAPVP
+376 DLAP
-382 LPKEPVPVLRIFN
+382 LPKEPVPVLRILN

-400 SFNPVENRV
+400 SFNPVANRV
-409 QLDERLV
+409 QLDNRLV
-416 QSTFGELLDWLDKE
+416 RSTFGELLDWLD
-430 LELDE
+430 E
-435 QMEDIK
+435 QMDLAE

>member
-1 MRRPIRFDDSLP
+1 MSDSIRFDTSLP
-13 RLVAILKAACSGV
+13 QLVASLKAAYKGD
-26 LGAADPIVIRDFEGR
+26 LAAAEPIVIRDFEGR
-41 LGIILDLPAADID
+41 LGVVLDTNGTDLDDLSNA
-54 RLNSLVAEGLGPY
+54 VAESLGPY

-74 RGLYAAGAP
+74 RGRDGVGLSRIIA
-83 RLVEE
+83 E
-88 AHTAPVLKVDG
+88 ASTAPVLSIDG
-99 VSLRLID
+99 VNLRLLD

-114 MARPVLRPAKIP
+114 MARPVLEPGGIP

-143 SVAATHLAKA
+143 SIVATHLAQA
-153 GLRVLAVDLDLE
+153 GLRVLTVDLDLE

-171 TLLKPEELSI
+171 TLLKPEELPT

-186 WLVENGLSGVD
+186 WLVENGLSGND
-197 STFRA
+197 GTFRA
-202 DCIGKSSL
+202 DCIGSSSL
-210 LDGISVVPAF
+210 LEGISVVPAF

-239 LEDMRDGSPLSLR
+239 LEDIRDGTPVPFREQL
-252 DQMRDMI
+252 QEMI
-259 DRFEA
+259 SSFEA

-269 VVLIDARAG
+269 VVLIDGRAG
-278 LHEATAAPV
+278 LHETTAAPV

-306 GYAFLLAHIRDR
+306 GYAFLLAHIRER
-318 IPGGADWEENA
+318 IPGGSNWEENA

-335 ADPEDGKIAQERFN
+335 SDPGDAEIAQERFN
-349 SLWRQ
+349 ALWSM
-354 EEGPIAKPEM
+354 EEGPVAKPEK
-364 LGPDDLELVWAD
+364 LGPDDLDLVWAD
-376 DEAPVP
+376 NDASVP
-382 LPKEPVPVLRIFN
+382 LPKDPVPLLRILN

-416 QSTFGELLDWLDKE
+416 RSTFGELLDWFD
-430 LELDE
+430 D
-435 QMEDIK
+435 QMELGK

>member
-1 MRRPIRFDDSLP
+1 MKRPIRFDDSLP
-13 RLVAILKAACSGV
+13 QFVASLVAAYSGD
-26 LGAADPIVIRDFEGR
+26 LATAEPIVIRDFEGR
-41 LGIILDLPAADID
+41 LGVILDIPAADLD
-54 RLNSLVAEGLGPY
+54 SLNGAVAERLGPY

-74 RGLYAAGAP
+74 RGRNVAGVS
-83 RLVEE
+83 RIVEE
-88 AHTAPVLKVDG
+88 AQGAPVLEIEG
-99 VSLRLID
+99 LTIRLLD

-114 MARPVLRPAKIP
+114 MVRPVLQPGAIP

-143 SVAATHLAKA
+143 SIAATHLAQA
-153 GLRVLAVDLDLE
+153 GLRVLTVDLDLE

-171 TLLKPEELSI
+171 TLLKPEELPT

-186 WLVENGLSGVD
+186 WLVENGLSGTD

-220 GSQTL
+220 GSRTL
-225 AHPADALAKIARAS
+225 AHPADALAKIARAG
-239 LEDMRDGSPLSLR
+239 LEDMRDGVPFPLRFQL
-252 DQMRDMI
+252 QEMI
-259 DRFEA
+259 ESFEA

-269 VVLIDARAG
+269 VVLIDGRAG
-278 LHEATAAPV
+278 LHETTAAPV

-318 IPGGADWEENA
+318 IPGGTEWEEKV

-335 ADPEDGKIAQERFN
+335 ADPADMKIAQERF
-349 SLWRQ
+349 SALWNT
-354 EEGPIAKPEM
+354 EEGPLAQPER
-364 LGPDDLELVWAD
+364 LGPDDLDLVWAD
-376 DEAPVP
+376 NDAPAP
-382 LPKEPVPVLRIFN
+382 LPKDPVPVLRILN

-416 QSTFGELLDWLDKE
+416 RSTFGELLDWLD
-430 LELDE
+430 E
-435 QMEDIK
+435 QMDLPK

>member
-1 MRRPIRFDDSLP
+1 MRNPIRFDTSLP
-13 RLVAILKAACSGV
+13 QFVASLKAAYPGD
-26 LGAADPIVIRDFEGR
+26 LAAAEPIVIRDFEGR
-41 LGIILDLPAADID
+41 LGVIMDISGADLDG
-54 RLNSLVAEGLGPY
+54 LNSAVAKRLGPY

-74 RGLYAAGAP
+74 RGRDEAGVSRIVA
-83 RLVEE
+83 E
-88 AHTAPVLKVDG
+88 AQTAPVLKIEG
-99 VSLRLID
+99 VNLRLLD

-114 MARPVLRPAKIP
+114 MARPVLEPGAIP
-126 RIAFVSI
+126 RIAFISI

-143 SVAATHLAKA
+143 SIAATHLART
-153 GLRVLAVDLDLE
+153 GLRVLTVDLDLE

-171 TLLKPEELSI
+171 TLLKPDELPT

-186 WLVENGLSGVD
+186 WLVENGLSGTD
-197 STFRA
+197 GTFRA
-202 DCIGKSSL
+202 DCIGRSSL

-239 LEDMRDGSPLSLR
+239 LEDMREGTPLPLR
-252 DQMRDMI
+252 GQLQEMLSS
-259 DRFEA
+259 FEA

-269 VVLIDARAG
+269 VVLIDGRAG
-278 LHEATAAPV
+278 LHETTAAPV

-306 GYAFLLAHIRDR
+306 GYAFLLAHIRER
-318 IPGGADWEENA
+318 IPGGTKWEENA

-335 ADPEDGKIAQERFN
+335 ADPGDAEIAQERFN
-349 SLWRQ
+349 ALWSM
-354 EEGPIAKPEM
+354 EEGPLAKPEK

-376 DEAPVP
+376 TDAPTPMPKESVP
-382 LPKEPVPVLRIFN
+382 LLRILN

-409 QLDERLV
+409 QLDEQLV
-416 QSTFGELLDWLDKE
+416 RSTFGGLLDWFD
-430 LELDE
+430 D
-435 QMEDIK
+435 QMELGK

>member
-1 MRRPIRFDDSLP
+1 MKRPIRFDDSLP
-13 RLVAILKAACSGV
+13 QFLACLADASSGDFAA
-26 LGAADPIVIRDFEGR
+26 AEAIVIRDFEGR
-41 LGIILDLPAADID
+41 LGAILDVPVEDLDV
-54 RLNSLVAEGLGPY
+54 LNSAVADCLGPY
-67 ARPEDPV
+67 ARPEYPV
-74 RGLYAAGAP
+74 RGRNADVSQI
-83 RLVEE
+83 VEE
-88 AHTAPVLKVDG
+88 AKGAPILEFEGLSV
-99 VSLRLID
+99 RLLD

-114 MARPVLRPAKIP
+114 MVRPVLQAGAIP

-143 SVAATHLAKA
+143 SIAATHLAQA

-171 TLLKPEELSI
+171 TLLKPEELPA

-186 WLVENGLSGVD
+186 WLVENGLSGID

-210 LDGISVVPAF
+210 FNGISVVPAF

-239 LEDMRDGSPLSLR
+239 LEDMRDGTPLALR
-252 DQMRDMI
+252 IQLQEMI
-259 DRFEA
+259 ESFES
-264 TGDYD
+264 TGDFD
-269 VVLIDARAG
+269 VVLIDGRAG
-278 LHEATAAPV
+278 LHETTAAPV
-287 LGLGA
+287 IGLGA

-318 IPGGADWEENA
+318 IPGGTEWEEKA

-335 ADPEDGKIAQERFN
+335 ADPGDAKIAQERFDA
-349 SLWRQ
+349 LWNK
-354 EEGPIAKPEM
+354 EEGPLAQPER
-364 LGPDDLELVWAD
+364 LGPNDLELVWAD
-376 DEAPVP
+376 NDAPAP
-382 LPKEPVPVLRIFN
+382 LPKDRVPVLRILN

-409 QLDERLV
+409 QIDERLV
-416 QSTFGELLDWLDKE
+416 RSTFGELLDWLD
-430 LELDE
+430 E
-435 QMEDIK
+435 QMELPK

>member
-1 MRRPIRFDDSLP
+1 MKYPIRFDDSLP
-13 RLVAILKAACSGV
+13 QLVASLNAAYVGD
-26 LGAADPIVIRDFEGR
+26 LAAAAPIVIRDFEGR
-41 LGIILDLPAADID
+41 LGVILDVAPAADLD
-54 RLNSLVAEGLGPY
+54 HLNSAIAERLGPY

-74 RGLYAAGAP
+74 RGRDAP
-83 RLVEE
+83 GVSRIIDE
-88 AHTAPVLKVDG
+88 AHAAPVLTINGLKI
-99 VSLRLID
+99 RLLD

-114 MARPVLRPAKIP
+114 MARPVLKPGKIP

-143 SVAATHLAKA
+143 SIAATHLAQA
-153 GLRVLAVDLDLE
+153 GLRVLTVDLDLE

-171 TLLKPEELSI
+171 TLLKPEELPT

-186 WLVENGLSGVD
+186 WLVENGISGTD
-197 STFRA
+197 NTFRA

-220 GSQTL
+220 GSQTM

-239 LEDMRDGSPLSLR
+239 LEDIRDGAPVPLRVQLQEMLES
-252 DQMRDMI
+252 
-259 DRFEA
+259 FEA

-269 VVLIDARAG
+269 VVLIDGRAG
-278 LHEATAAPV
+278 LHETTAAPV

-306 GYAFLLAHIRDR
+306 GYALLLAHIRER
-318 IPGGADWEENA
+318 LPGGEAWEENA

-335 ADPEDGKIAQERFN
+335 ADPADEKIAQERFN
-349 SLWRQ
+349 ALWNMDEGSLAQ
-354 EEGPIAKPEM
+354 PEK
-364 LGPDDLELVWAD
+364 LGPDDLDLVWAD
-376 DEAPVP
+376 SDAPAP
-382 LPKEPVPVLRIFN
+382 LPKEPVPVLRILN

-416 QSTFGELLDWLDKE
+416 RSTFGDLLDWLD
-430 LELDE
+430 E
-435 QMEDIK
+435 QMDLPK